1 MMLEPNWRFDLQL
14 FAGDDKTEQPT
25 PKRRQDTRK
34 KGQTARSTELS
45 SALVLLAGIM
55 AVYLLLPGPLGRF
68 FQYCTSIW
76 LNLDIDDL
84 TIASTG
90 RLFWQVALQAGLV
103 LLPLFAVLM
112 LVAWLVSLAQV
123 GFLLSG
129 KPLEPSL
136 GRLNPLEGMK
146 RMFSKRSF
154 VELLKALL
162 KLGGVAYL
170 GYLSTQEVAR
180 WSSGYIGTE
189 IGVSFAALAALIY
202 RIALKVAYFLLFI
215 GVIDYVYQRYDYSQN
230 LRMSKQEIKEEY
242 KQAEGDPKIKAQIR
256 EKQRQM
262 SRRRMMQDVPKADV
276 VIVNPVHLAIALQY
290 DPKQSDAPVVLA
302 KGQGYVAQKIKAI
315 AKEHRISVVED
326 KPLAHALF
334 QAVEIGKAI
343 PPEFYQAVAEI
354 LAFIF
359 RSKQRRSG

>member
-1 MMLEPNWRFDLQL
+1 MSTEQKWHLDLQL
-14 FAGDDKTEQPT
+14 FAEEKTEQAT

-34 KGQTARSTELS
+34 KGQTARSSELS
-45 SALVLLAGIM
+45 SALILLAGIM
-55 AVYLLLPGPLGRF
+55 SVYLLLPAPLRRLF
-68 FQYCTSIW
+68 RYFTSIW
-76 LNLDIDDL
+76 GNLAVDDL
-84 TIASTG
+84 SVMSSV
-90 RLFWQVALQAGLV
+90 RLFREVALQVGLV
-103 LLPLFAVLM
+103 LLPLFAVLV
-112 LVAWLVSLAQV
+112 LAAWLSSLGQV

-154 VELLKALL
+154 VELLKALF
-162 KLGGVAYL
+162 KLCGIAYVAYQ
-170 GYLSTQEVAR
+170 SVNDATR
-180 WSSGYIGTE
+180 WSSSFVGMSIS
-189 IGVSFAALAALIY
+189 VSFAALANLIY
-202 RIALKVAYFLLFI
+202 RTSLRIGFFLLVI
-215 GVIDYVYQRYDYSQN
+215 GVVDYVYQRYEFNQK

-256 EKQRQM
+256 ERQRQM
-262 SRRRMMQDVPKADV
+262 SRRRMMEDVPKADV

-290 DPKQSDAPVVLA
+290 DPKKSDAPIVLA
-302 KGQGYVAQKIKAI
+302 KGQGYLAQKIKAI

-334 QAVEIGKAI
+334 RAAEIGRTI